1 LEIKKIIYYD
11 EIDSTNIE
19 VDRLAQKG
27 AEHGMVVV
35 AEQQSAGKGR
45 RGRQWES
52 PKGVNL
58 YMSLLLRPEMEPQ
71 KAPMLTLVMA
81 YSIAKALRGIGF
93 ANTNIK
99 WPNDLILGDKKV
111 CGILTEMR
119 LDGSDIDYIVVGVG
133 VNVNT
138 TVFPKE
144 LEDKATSL
152 YLECGK
158 RIEIE
163 TVQNSIL
170 TNFTEDYEK
179 FLACGDLTFLCEAYN
194 EMLINRGR
202 EVLVLEPNQEY
213 QALALGINKSGELI
227 VEMEDGSKKEVYAG
241 EVSVRG
247 IYGYT

>member
-1 LEIKKIIYYD
+1 MEIRKIIYYE
-11 EIDSTNIE
+11 EIDSTNTQ
-19 VDRLAQKG
+19 VDRLAKEG
-27 AEHGMVVV
+27 AEHGTVVV
-35 AEQQSAGKGR
+35 AGQQSAGKGR

-58 YMSLLLRPEMEPQ
+58 YLSLLLRPEMEPQ

-81 YSIAKALRGIGF
+81 YSIAKVIRATGF
-93 ANTNIK
+93 ADANIK
-99 WPNDLILGDKKV
+99 WPNDIILGGKKI
-111 CGILTEMR
+111 CGILTEMQ
-119 LDGSDIDYIVVGVG
+119 LVGDAIGHIVVGVG

-138 TVFPKE
+138 IEFPKE

-152 YLECGK
+152 YLASGR

-163 TVQNSIL
+163 ELQNHIL
-170 TNFTEDYEK
+170 TTFAEDYEK
-179 FLACGDLTFLCEAYN
+179 FVDCGDLSFLREAYN

-202 EVLVLEPNQEY
+202 EVLVLEPNCEY
-213 QALALGINKSGELI
+213 KALALGINESGELI
-227 VEMEDGSKKEVYAG
+227 VETEDGCKQGVYAG